1 MDMESELQ
9 TRERLARLWSETE
22 PSVRAFVYSAV
33 PHFADAADVVQQ
45 VALTVTRRFE
55 EYDGRRPFVAWA
67 LWLAKSRIAD
77 HRRKAGRQ
85 RVVFSDEVM
94 DRMASALV
102 EQQPERSAR
111 QIALEH
117 CIEKLPAKSRQ
128 MLDLRYT
135 EAMPVEQVA
144 QAVRST
150 AGSVRVLLHRVRS
163 LLAECIQTQLGKEC
177 A

>member
-1 MDMESELQ
+1 M
-9 TRERLARLWSETE
+9 
-22 PSVRAFVYSAV
+22 RAFVYAAV

-55 EYDGRRPFVAWA
+55 EYDRRRPFVAWA

-77 HRRKAGRQ
+77 HWRKAGRQ
-85 RVVFSDEVM
+85 HVVFSDEVM
-94 DRMASALV
+94 NRMAAALV
-102 EQQPERSAR
+102 QHQPERSAR
-111 QIALEH
+111 QVALEH
-117 CIEKLPAKSRQ
+117 CIGKLPEKSRRL
-128 MLDLRYT
+128 LDLRYA
-135 EAMPVEQVA
+135 EALPVEEVA

-163 LLAECIQTQLGKEC
+163 LLADCIQAQLGKQG

>member
-77 HRRKAGRQ
+77 HWRKAGRQ

-94 DRMASALV
+94 DRMAAALV
-102 EQQPERSAR
+102 EQQPDRSAR

-117 CIEKLPAKSRQ
+117 CIEKLPEKSRR

-150 AGSVRVLLHRVRS
+150 TGSVRVLLHRVRS

>member
-1 MDMESELQ
+1 MNMASELQ

-22 PSVRAFVYSAV
+22 PSVRAFVHSAI

-77 HRRKAGRQ
+77 HWRKAGRQ

-94 DRMASALV
+94 DRMAQALV

-111 QIALEH
+111 QVALEH
-117 CIEKLPAKSRQ
+117 CIGKLPEKSRQ
-128 MLDLRYT
+128 LLDLRYA
-135 EAMPVEQVA
+135 EALPVEDVA
-144 QAVRST
+144 RAMRST

-163 LLAECIQTQLGKEC
+163 LLADCIEARLGKEC